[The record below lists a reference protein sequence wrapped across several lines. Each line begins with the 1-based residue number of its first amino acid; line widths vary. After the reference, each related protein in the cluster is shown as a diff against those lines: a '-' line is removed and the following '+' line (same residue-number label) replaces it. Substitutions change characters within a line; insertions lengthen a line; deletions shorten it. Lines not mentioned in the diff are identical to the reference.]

1 MRSISSGGQPWRVE
15 TVTDRDTRGEM
26 ACDVGRVYR
35 REELRSARPRCIP
48 GTRAVLEASIMPS
61 M

>member
-15 TVTDRDTRGEM
+15 TVTLRDTRGEM
-26 ACDVGRVYR
+26 ASMKAVFWGNSSFRTYLHSPKMAV
-35 REELRSARPRCIP
+35 RP
-48 GTRAVLEASIMPS
+48 ASIMPS